1 MVEPDLDDMCGKAEY
16 VLLSL
21 FSAKIRDYST
31 TNYGAS
37 IEYVTSRDPAS
48 LEVVTRMSKWHMTFE
63 V

>member
-1 MVEPDLDDMCGKAEY
+1 MVEPDLDNISGKAEY

-21 FSAKIRDYST
+21 FSAKIRGYST

-48 LEVVTRMSKWHMTFE
+48 LEAVT
-63 V
+63 